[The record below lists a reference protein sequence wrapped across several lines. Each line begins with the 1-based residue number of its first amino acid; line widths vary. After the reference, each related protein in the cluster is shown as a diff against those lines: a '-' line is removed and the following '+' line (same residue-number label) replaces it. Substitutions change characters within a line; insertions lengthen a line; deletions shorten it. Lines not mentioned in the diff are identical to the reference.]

1 MKMAKEKYKVEINKL
16 FFTGVDK
23 YETLKTFDSK
33 EEADTFADK
42 QELDL
47 LVSVTRVH

>member
-1 MKMAKEKYKVEINKL
+1 MKKSEEKYKVEINKL
-16 FFTGVDK
+16 YFTGVDK

-42 QELDL
+42 QDLDL
-47 LVSVTRVH
+47 LVCVTRIH

>member
-1 MKMAKEKYKVEINKL
+1 MAEGKYKVEINKL

-33 EEADTFADK
+33 EEADAFADE

-47 LVSVTRVH
+47 LVCVTRIH